1 MKYARAW
8 ILTLLF
14 AASNAIAA
22 PETQRAGMRPIHP
35 PASTS
40 NEPRYLG
47 VEFPAAAC
55 VEDVLAAT
63 EALHVDCDASPTV
76 ELCLEWDAQLMI
88 TSDQV
93 TCVCFAMGEASYIS
107 IAAPTA
113 DGGCAITDADG
124 PDGLGACEI
133 IEANQTRWLS
143 PEYSIVRSRAGARDG
158 LCSVGTST
166 TNSLGMSRPGV
177 TPSST
182 SGLRYPC
189 NDNIECTNTV
199 GSGTCSSLSSLSASQ
214 AAQDRYSQSCA
225 WVYVRPA
232 AVAEIHWTVV
242 R

>member
-8 ILTLLF
+8 ILTLLIS
-14 AASNAIAA
+14 ATANAA
-22 PETQRAGMRPIHP
+22 PEPQRAGMRPIHP

-40 NEPRYLG
+40 NEPRYVG
-47 VEFPAAAC
+47 VEFPAGAC
-55 VEDVLAAT
+55 VEDVAAAT

-88 TSDQV
+88 TSDQK
-93 TCVCFAMGEASYIS
+93 TCVCFAMGEASYIT
-107 IAAPTA
+107 IADPTG

-124 PDGLGACEI
+124 PDGLGACEL
-133 IEANQTRWLS
+133 IEADQTRWLS
-143 PEYSIVRSRAGARDG
+143 PAYSIVRSRAGSRDG

-166 TNSLGMSRPGV
+166 TNSFGMSRPGV
-177 TPSST
+177 TPSAT

-189 NDNIECTNTV
+189 NDAIECTNTV
-199 GSGTCSSLSSLSASQ
+199 GSGTCSSLASLSADQ
-214 AAQDRYSQSCA
+214 AASDRYSQSCA

-232 AVAEIHWTVV
+232 DAAVIDWTVV